1 MRGFLSKIF
10 GKKEPKAVLI
20 AFASVPRLLD
30 EREQSARSALKA
42 QTSQPVQEIQEGIA
56 RLQLIVSTIA
66 GAEHEPEIH
75 PKLKSIT
82 KNTLPQFIR
91 AMNTA
96 LARELPS
103 DDVEAFYPAVVEC
116 VKNCLNSING
126 PGRYL
131 RIVFPDEMKA
141 SRAGVDAIGHEI
153 NTITAALASYR
164 KEITAVTRAREMFDT
179 IQGNTET
186 IAGAKEKEIR
196 SRQRITEITGRLD
209 EIAREL
215 SDLPRDPGMADAE
228 KRKDHLH
235 TLQTQH
241 AELSRLYAARTMTT
255 AHVLRKAEKI
265 ATRKKDGPEI
275 AVLKEAM
282 SLLSDHELPE
292 SSRLNSA
299 LAAAFP
305 VAGRMTEAGE
315 IALKNKEERAIFS
328 DTEAFILE
336 ISRICSEL
344 RALEDDCRRVQQ
356 VIDAHPLLT
365 RIASLERERT
375 QLEVMLD
382 KEQRANE
389 DLLAWQQKTMED
401 IPVHRE
407 SLKKELGAIIGRT
420 VQFSDESPLPA

>member
-1 MRGFLSKIF
+1 MRDFFSKIF
-10 GKKEPKAVLI
+10 GKKEPETLII
-20 AFASVPRLLD
+20 AFASVPALLD
-30 EREQSARSALKA
+30 EREHSARSALKD
-42 QTSQPVQEIQEGIA
+42 QTSQPVQEIRNGIA

-75 PKLKSIT
+75 PKLKSIA

-96 LARELPS
+96 LSRELPS
-103 DDVEAFYPAVVEC
+103 DDIEAFYPAIVEC

-153 NTITAALASYR
+153 NTITAVLASYR
-164 KEITAVTRAREMFDT
+164 KEMGAVTRAREQYGT
-179 IQGNTET
+179 IQGNTQA
-186 IAGAKEKEIR
+186 IAVATEKEMR
-196 SRQRITEITGRLD
+196 ARQRIAEITGRLD
-209 EIAREL
+209 EIAGEL
-215 SDLPRDPGMADAE
+215 AGLPSDPEMADAE
-228 KRKDHLH
+228 NKKDHLH
-235 TLQTQH
+235 TLQTRH
-241 AELSRLYAARTMTT
+241 AELSRIYAARTMTM

-292 SSRLNSA
+292 GSRLNSA

-305 VAGRMTEAGE
+305 VAGRMIEAGE
-315 IALKNKEERAIFS
+315 IALKNKDERGIFS
-328 DTEAFILE
+328 DPEAFMAE
-336 ISRICSEL
+336 ISRTCSEL
-344 RALEDDCRRVQQ
+344 RALEDDCRHAQQ
-356 VIDAHPLLT
+356 VIDAHPLLV
-365 RIASLERERT
+365 RVASLERERT

-382 KEQRANE
+382 KEHQVQQE
-389 DLLAWQQKTMED
+389 LLAWQQKTTEG
-401 IPVHRE
+401 IPVLRE
-407 SLKKELGAIIGRT
+407 SVKKELEAIIGRA
-420 VQFSDESPLPA
+420 VQ

>member
-10 GKKEPKAVLI
+10 GKKEPETLI
-20 AFASVPRLLD
+20 IALESVPALLD
-30 EREQSARSALKA
+30 EREQSARSALKD
-42 QTSQPVQEIQEGIA
+42 QTSQPVQEIQDGIA

-75 PKLKSIT
+75 PKLKSIA

-91 AMNTA
+91 SMNTA
-96 LARELPS
+96 LARELPA

-186 IAGAKEKEIR
+186 IAGAKEKEMR

-235 TLQTQH
+235 TLQTRH
-241 AELSRLYAARTMTT
+241 AELSRLYAARTMTA

-265 ATRKKDGPEI
+265 ATKKKDATEI
-275 AVLKEAM
+275 VVLKEAM

-292 SSRLNSA
+292 SGRLNAA

-305 VAGRMTEAGE
+305 VAARMIEDGE

-328 DTEAFILE
+328 DTKAFSSE
-336 ISRICSEL
+336 ISRICNEL
-344 RALEDDCRRVQQ
+344 HAQEDDCRHAQE
-356 VIDAHPLLT
+356 VINAHPLLV

-375 QLEVMLD
+375 HLEVMLD
-382 KEQRANE
+382 KEYRAQQE
-389 DLLAWQQKTMED
+389 LLEWQQKTTD
-401 IPVHRE
+401 DVPVLRE
-407 SLKKELGAIIGRT
+407 SLKKELEAIIGRT
-420 VQFSDESPLPA
+420 VQYSDELPPSA

>member
-1 MRGFLSKIF
+1 MRDFFLKIF
-10 GKKEPKAVLI
+10 GKKEPETLI
-20 AFASVPRLLD
+20 IAYASVPALLD
-30 EREQSARSALKA
+30 EREQSARSALKD
-42 QTSQPVQEIQEGIA
+42 QTSQPVQEIQNGIA

-75 PKLKSIT
+75 PKLKSIA

-96 LARELPS
+96 LSRELPA
-103 DDVEAFYPAVVEC
+103 DDVEAFYPAIVEC

-164 KEITAVTRAREMFDT
+164 KEITGVSHARELFGT
-179 IQGNTET
+179 IQGNTQT
-186 IAGAKEKEIR
+186 IGGAREKEIR
-196 SRQRITEITGRLD
+196 SRQRIAEMTGRLD
-209 EIAREL
+209 EIAKEL
-215 SDLPRDPGMADAE
+215 AGLPHDPGMADAE
-228 KRKDHLH
+228 KKKDHLH
-235 TLQTQH
+235 TLQTRH
-241 AELSRLYAARTMTT
+241 AELIRIYTARTMTT

-275 AVLKEAM
+275 VVLKEAM
-282 SLLSDHELPE
+282 SLLSDHEFPE
-292 SSRLNSA
+292 SSRLDSA

-305 VAGRMTEAGE
+305 VAVRMIEAGE

-328 DTEAFILE
+328 DNEAFRSE
-336 ISRICSEL
+336 IRRICSEL
-344 RALEDDCRRVQQ
+344 RAQEEDCRLAQQ
-356 VIDAHPLLT
+356 VINAHPLLV
-365 RIASLERERT
+365 RIASLEREKA

-382 KEQRANE
+382 KEHRAHQE
-389 DLLAWQQKTMED
+389 LLAWQQKTTED
-401 IPVHRE
+401 IPALRE

-420 VQFSDESPLPA
+420 VQFSDESPPPA